1 MRYFAEFPTITYQIA
16 GTGGAYKLVPDIF
29 RRVRAR
35 SKILGNLSFLDAYD
49 INEGSMKVSINE
61 TSDFVSKY
69 YINASKEE
77 QTLIRLFVITHVL
90 ALYESYDDSRYEKL
104 EGFAYRTIELL
115 GRFGNLF
122 T

>member
-1 MRYFAEFPTITYQIA
+1 
-16 GTGGAYKLVPDIF
+16 
-29 RRVRAR
+29 
-35 SKILGNLSFLDAYD
+35 
-49 INEGSMKVSINE
+49 MKVSINE